1 MPASSSTCLLDLLRA
16 EEPAWV
22 VHLIRVAPLRPAPGA
37 PPARRC
43 DDAPVRRTVLI
54 VDDHPSFR
62 AVARQVL
69 ETEGFTVVGSA
80 ENGAAG
86 IAETLRLVPEIVLL
100 DVELPDISGLE
111 VAEELRRAGSP
122 AAVVLVSS
130 RDRAHFGSSIA
141 ASGAC
146 GFIEKSVLSG
156 DAIRALVA

>member
-1 MPASSSTCLLDLLRA
+1 VGT
-16 EEPAWV
+16 
-22 VHLIRVAPLRPAPGA
+22 
-37 PPARRC
+37 
-43 DDAPVRRTVLI
+43 TVLI

-69 ETEGFTVVGSA
+69 ETEGFTVVGSVESGA
-80 ENGAAG
+80 EA

-100 DVELPDISGLE
+100 DVELPDVSGLE
-111 VAEELRRAGSP
+111 VAKELRRAGSP

-130 RDRAHFGSSIA
+130 RDGSHFGSSIA
-141 ASGAC
+141 DSGAR